1 MSLLILAFERW
12 ALGVFLAEVV
22 IEHEQE
28 HEQEKYKESKTKRRN
43 QMYKKLP
50 PPTPDRREG
59 RLFPPEQS

>member
-1 MSLLILAFERW
+1 MLARC
-12 ALGVFLAEVV
+12 ALVVFPSNVV

-28 HEQEKYKESKTKRRN
+28 HEQEKENENENETDYIP
-43 QMYKKLP
+43 KKLP

>member
-1 MSLLILAFERW
+1 M
-12 ALGVFLAEVV
+12 GVFPANVV

-28 HEQEKYKESKTKRRN
+28 HEQEKEKKRE
-43 QMYKKLP
+43 YIPKKLP

>member
-1 MSLLILAFERW
+1 
-12 ALGVFLAEVV
+12 LGVSFAQAL

-28 HEQEKYKESKTKRRN
+28 HGQEHEQEERAEFGL
-43 QMYKKLP
+43 KKLP